1 MRRSLRTRK
10 TDDSAALLEDFAG
23 RNSLPVEPTLQW
35 PSLPSTRE
43 QLYCLTTTRGTL
55 RARNVVIASGNLNC
69 PLRPAWA
76 AALPHSLRQ
85 IDASDYRSAASL
97 RPGAVLVVGSGQSG
111 GQIAED
117 LVQAGRAAFLATS
130 PVGRGRHSASF
141 PFGRLSSLRPASWLT
156 DERLR
161 SRFEQCDLLQPPLVL
176 ILRQPRRAQC
186 AIFLPP
192 P

>member
-1 MRRSLRTRK
+1 
-10 TDDSAALLEDFAG
+10 
-23 RNSLPVEPTLQW
+23 
-35 PSLPSTRE
+35 LPSTRE
-43 QLYCLTTTRGTL
+43 RIVLPDHDTRHTAGAERGDREWQLELSAAPSLSRSATTQPAPDRCLRLPQRGVAPPWSSIGGRKRPIGWPDRRRLSAGGSSSLLTT
-55 RARNVVIASGNLNC
+55 S
-69 PLRPAWA
+69 
-76 AALPHSLRQ
+76 Q
-85 IDASDYRSAASL
+85 
-97 RPGAVLVVGSGQSG
+97 
-111 GQIAED
+111 
-117 LVQAGRAAFLATS
+117 
-130 PVGRGRHSASF
+130 VGRGRHSASF